1 MLYYYKY
8 YLTNVLE
15 SLISVRG
22 FTANIS
28 NPVAFYLPMADRYF
42 SAVSSCSI
50 FSVSEVA
57 SPSISFPLLLYE
69 AATPPTV
76 IVCKENQVDIVA
88 KRRNH
93 DSP

>member
-28 NPVAFYLPMADRYF
+28 NPVAFYLPMADRYL

-76 IVCKENQVDIVA
+76 IVLRGNQVDLA